1 MPLRFRIRIQ
11 KIFRDFSALFT
22 DDIWTMDLSDSRR
35 IWKNFVHFIKLARIT
50 LETFAKNR
58 MGFQC
63 VALSYFVTLAI
74 VPLVAFIFAISG
86 GLGLS
91 DKLESIVF
99 NIFPADPHLVEIAI
113 EKASNIIN
121 IAKSGPV
128 GVISALMFLWA
139 ILWMMF
145 QVERVFN
152 NVWGIRKIPR
162 KLYKRFGFYLLVLI
176 MTPFLIILF
185 GAGIAFYLNFTKIIG
200 IDFADVTVLP
210 KLLGWLGFYIIAAG
224 LMSVMFKFIP
234 AAKVR
239 YGYALKSALLTA
251 VIFAMFQY
259 LYLETQVFVARLN
272 TVYGVI
278 AAIPLFLIWLNF
290 SWQIIIYGA
299 ELTYSFQNVD
309 NYKLPEQ
316 DWDEEKD

>member
-1 MPLRFRIRIQ
+1 MSIRFWFRIR
-11 KIFRDFSALFT
+11 KAFRDVSALFT
-22 DDIWTMDLSDSRR
+22 DAIWTMDLSQSGRGWR
-35 IWKNFVHFIKLARIT
+35 NFVMFIKLARLT
-50 LETFAKNR
+50 LETFARNR

-63 VALSYFVTLAI
+63 VALSYFVMLAI

-91 DKLESIVF
+91 DKIETI
-99 NIFPADPHLVEIAI
+99 IYKIYPADPHMIELAI
-113 EKASNIIN
+113 DKATNIID
-121 IAKSGPV
+121 IAQSGLV
-128 GVISALMFLWA
+128 GIMSAMMFLWA

-152 NVWGIRKIPR
+152 NVWGIQKIPR
-162 KLYKRFGFYLLVLI
+162 KIYKRFGFYILVLLL
-176 MTPFLIILF
+176 TPFLIILF
-185 GAGIAFYLNFTKIIG
+185 GAGIAAYLNVTKLIG
-200 IDFADVTVLP
+200 LDLSQITFVPT
-210 KLLGWLGFYIIAAG
+210 LLGWLGFYVLSACIMA
-224 LMSVMFKFIP
+224 MMFKYIP
-234 AAKVR
+234 SAKVSFR
-239 YGYALKSALLTA
+239 YALKSAFLTA
-251 VIFAMFQY
+251 IVFGLFQY

-309 NYKLPEQ
+309 SYKLPAPAWE
-316 DWDEEKD
+316 DEK